1 MKSIKKIVALSF
13 VFVMFS
19 CFVSWAGTKHVT
31 TDEYDPRNMTWEERA
46 EWVDANVPKTHYEAL
61 VALFNANSEWLL
73 TEETYS
79 DVGTAQYT
87 TGTMR
92 TKVKF
97 VVDRDAYAVKD
108 WATAKFEADVLS
120 PYASVVDKA
129 VNQHWMGESG
139 NLRIIYEAW
148 YLDPTG
154 TRFIEHWYNLH
165 GSGAYDVQTINGE
178 GPTEVGPT
186 RK

>member
-46 EWVDANVPKTHYEAL
+46 EWVGANVPKTHYEAP

-79 DVGTAQYT
+79 DG
-87 TGTMR
+87 R
-92 TKVKF
+92 N
-97 VVDRDAYAVKD
+97 
-108 WATAKFEADVLS
+108 S
-120 PYASVVDKA
+120 PIYNWNYE
-129 VNQHWMGESG
+129 NQGK
-139 NLRIIYEAW
+139 ICC
-148 YLDPTG
+148 
-154 TRFIEHWYNLH
+154 
-165 GSGAYDVQTINGE
+165 
-178 GPTEVGPT
+178 
-186 RK
+186 